1 MRAHQPDAKLAV
13 TDGHHGPDEE
23 AAEAKIRRVF
33 VCETLY
39 QRIRCHRQHTT
50 THDLRKPV
58 GSSTRRSGR

>member
-1 MRAHQPDAKLAV
+1 
-13 TDGHHGPDEE
+13 
-23 AAEAKIRRVF
+23 VF